1 MSTAFD
7 RFHVWERAQIRAT
20 PIHIAQNYRIVES
33 LLHEARV
40 LGVFP
45 PADLLEGIEVDLRW
59 ARANRLL
66 AEFMAYE
73 SQAIQ

>member
-20 PIHIAQNYRIVES
+20 AIDIAQNYRIVES

-45 PADLLEGIEVDLRW
+45 PADLMEGLDVDLRW
-59 ARANRLL
+59 ARANRIL
-66 AEFMAYE
+66 AEFMASK
-73 SQAIQ
+73 SQT